1 MKRLV
6 NIGFIEVGNIVGPE
20 FVTINE
26 VSPVPE
32 NETYALMMA
41 ELGVLRFECRRTK
54 RRAK

>member
-6 NIGFIEVGNIVGPE
+6 NIGFIEVGKIVGPE

-32 NETYALMMA
+32 NETHALMMA
-41 ELGVLRFECRRTK
+41 GLGVLGFESRRTK

>member
-26 VSPVPE
+26 VRQCLKMKP
-32 NETYALMMA
+32 MH
-41 ELGVLRFECRRTK
+41 
-54 RRAK
+54 